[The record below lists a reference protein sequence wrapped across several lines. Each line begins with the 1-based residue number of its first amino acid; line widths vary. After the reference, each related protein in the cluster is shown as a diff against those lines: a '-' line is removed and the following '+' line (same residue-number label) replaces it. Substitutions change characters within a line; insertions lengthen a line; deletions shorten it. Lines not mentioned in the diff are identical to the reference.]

1 MALYRSG
8 RRNGKMQKKQNIHKK
23 NATKLN
29 IAARKSKADREL
41 FGIIGLGRFGMS
53 LAANLAQEGAQLLV
67 VDRVREKINAAA
79 AFCENAY
86 VCDDLSKKN
95 LEDLGFGE
103 CDTVIVAIGRAL
115 DTSVLT
121 TLNLTNMGVKRV
133 IAKANSAE
141 QGMVLEKLG
150 AEVVYPE
157 RDMGERLAGKLS
169 HPNVL
174 DYITL
179 GQDVDIAQL
188 KLSARAD
195 RMKVIALDL
204 RRRFSLNM
212 IAITKEDGAT
222 TADIGPETM
231 LFEGDVVSV
240 IGNSDNI
247 ERFEAWLCE

>member
-1 MALYRSG
+1 MA
-8 RRNGKMQKKQNIHKK
+8 KKQNIHKK
-23 NATKLN
+23 NAAKLSLGLGP
-29 IAARKSKADREL
+29 RKSKAEHEL

-53 LAANLAQEGAQLLV
+53 LAQNLAAEGKEILV
-67 VDRVREKINAAA
+67 VDRVKEKINIAAT
-79 AFCENAY
+79 FCENAF
-86 VCDDLSKKN
+86 VCDNLSRKN

-121 TLNLTNMGVKRV
+121 VLNLTNMGVKKV
-133 IAKANSAE
+133 IAKAKSEE

-157 RDMGERLAGKLS
+157 KDMGERLAGKLA

-188 KLSARAD
+188 ELTKRAD

-212 IAITKEDGAT
+212 IAITKNGQT
-222 TADIGPETM
+222 SADIGPETM

-240 IGNSDNI
+240 IGTSDNI
-247 ERFEAWLCE
+247 ERFEAWLSE